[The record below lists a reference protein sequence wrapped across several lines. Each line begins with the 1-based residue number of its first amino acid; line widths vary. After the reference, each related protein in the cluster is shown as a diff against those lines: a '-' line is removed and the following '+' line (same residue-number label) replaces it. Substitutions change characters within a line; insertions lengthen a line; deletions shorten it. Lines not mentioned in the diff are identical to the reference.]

1 MKAKTKIVIIIL
13 ALLVGLILISH
24 KSPPS
29 VIDLS
34 KIKNT
39 SFINYPEE
47 FNYRQTINDCGPFN
61 TAAVVRALKDE
72 KVDSSKFAEKI
83 EWRLSNKYTLPW
95 GLEKQ
100 LKESG
105 IVIETPNLQAF
116 SGKEK
121 ILFLQEQ
128 ISLNKPMII
137 LGGRNNYQ
145 HYITI
150 FGFDST
156 KKEFYVY
163 DSLQEKN
170 KNDENLTL
178 DKNQE
183 LPGNATLNSSELL
196 DFWDKGGMYGL
207 YEWYTIVTDI

>member
-1 MKAKTKIVIIIL
+1 MKTKIKIVIIIL
-13 ALLVGLILISH
+13 ALLAGLILISH
-24 KSPPS
+24 KSPPP
-29 VIDLS
+29 VIDES
-34 KIKNT
+34 KIRNT
-39 SFINYPEE
+39 YFINYPEE

-72 KVDSSKFAEKI
+72 KVDSFKFAEKI

-100 LKESG
+100 LKENG

-116 SGKEK
+116 SEKEK

-128 ISLNKPMII
+128 LSLNKPMII
-137 LGGRNNYQ
+137 LGGRDSYQ
-145 HYITI
+145 HYMTI

-156 KKEFYVY
+156 KNEFYVY

-170 KNDENLTL
+170 KNDESLTL

-183 LPGNATLNSSELL
+183 LPGNTTLNS
-196 DFWDKGGMYGL
+196 
-207 YEWYTIVTDI
+207 